1 MSASRTSP
9 SDLPSHSIGPCLPR
23 RFSPQGQLCML
34 KMAHATVNHWF
45 LCGKR
50 GSSDERLRVSAVQYK
65 PTDEEKGRNL
75 IPALTIRLSFNPY
88 FVLPPSTPSFS
99 LAA

>member
-1 MSASRTSP
+1 
-9 SDLPSHSIGPCLPR
+9 
-23 RFSPQGQLCML
+23 ML

-99 LAA
+99 LAAACAAASRAVSTRKGEHET